1 MVRAPIET
9 PLRMTYEDYEAWVDV
24 RTHSEWVDG
33 EVTIFMPAT
42 ARHDQIVGFL
52 LTLMRFIVDLR
63 DLGRVFSEPFE
74 MKLREGRSYREPD
87 LLFVASE
94 HLHRIDAR
102 RLTGPADLVVEVLS
116 EDDPNRDLVE
126 KFQEY
131 EAAGIP
137 EYWIVE
143 GREGRAGAWLY
154 AIDPDGRYAP
164 VPVGPDGRL
173 HSRVMPGSWL
183 DAVWLKADPLP
194 SVVNCLRAMVPDAF
208 DGSA

>member
-1 MVRAPIET
+1 MARTPTET
-9 PLRMTYEDYEAWVDV
+9 RLRMSYAEYEAWADED
-24 RTHSEWVDG
+24 THSEWVDG
-33 EVTIFMPAT
+33 GVTIFMPAT
-42 ARHDQIVGFL
+42 ARHDQIVGFIYAL
-52 LTLMRFIVDLR
+52 LRFLVDLKSAG
-63 DLGRVFSEPFE
+63 LVFVEPFE
-74 MKLREGRSYREPD
+74 MRLREGRSYREPD
-87 LLFVASE
+87 LLFVANE
-94 HLHRIDAR
+94 HLARIDAR

-131 EAAGIP
+131 EAAGIL

-154 AIDPDGRYAP
+154 AIDPDGRYAL

-173 HSRVMPGSWL
+173 HSRVLPGFWL
-183 DAVWLKADPLP
+183 DSVWLEADPLP